1 MTQEPSTHDGPLSET
16 VRMEIPAQLR
26 FVSLVRV
33 ASASLAADL
42 DPIIDDVEDLRVAV
56 NELAGL
62 LVEASDGATIAVQM
76 WTDERTVHVSGRCN
90 GPSSPVAPD
99 QLTERI
105 LAATVDSY
113 LISDGSFR
121 VHKRLG
127 AD

>member
-1 MTQEPSTHDGPLSET
+1 MTQEPSTHDGPPSET
-16 VRMEIPAQLR
+16 VCMEIPAQLR

-33 ASASLAADL
+33 AAASLAADL

-56 NELAGL
+56 NELVGL
-62 LVEASDGATIAVQM
+62 LVEASDGATVAVQM
-76 WTDERTVHVSGRCN
+76 WTDERTLHVSGRCN

>member
-1 MTQEPSTHDGPLSET
+1 VTQEPSTHPGPPSET
-16 VRMEIPAQLR
+16 VCMEIPAQLR

-33 ASASLAADL
+33 AAASLAADL

-56 NELAGL
+56 NELVGL
-62 LVEASDGATIAVQM
+62 LVEASDGATVAVQM
-76 WTDERTVHVSGRCN
+76 WTDERTLHVSGRCN

>member
-1 MTQEPSTHDGPLSET
+1 
-16 VRMEIPAQLR
+16 MEIPAQLR

-33 ASASLAADL
+33 AAASLAADL

-56 NELAGL
+56 NELVGL
-62 LVEASDGATIAVQM
+62 LVEASDGATVAVQM
-76 WTDERTVHVSGRCN
+76 WTDERTLHVSGRCN